1 MNQLPLFNK
10 KEIGF
15 GQSQTFRLSDQTETK
30 EKTIKKEPIAKT
42 PTPSRPPTLSKTP
55 KEMKKKEKNIS
66 EMAKVYET
74 ILEELRNYF
83 HKNNLQNGII
93 GLSGGIDSSL
103 TVKLAVDAL
112 GADNVMAAIMPEVG
126 LTAKENIDH
135 ARELARF
142 LGIKTF
148 YQPINTLIIDYKLV
162 SWKPSD
168 LAQMNTKAR
177 IRATLLYNLAN
188 TFHGIVLGTS
198 NKSEIL
204 LGYGTKYG
212 DLAADIEVI
221 GDLYKTE
228 VYDLARFLQFSD
240 ILLNKKPSAELK
252 PNHTD
257 EEELGASYNELDHI
271 LKKFEEGRTVE
282 DLIDRGINPSLV
294 HRVARLMTTNKH
306 KREMPPI
313 IKVHL

>member
-1 MNQLPLFNK
+1 MDQLPLFNK

-15 GQSQTFRLSDQTETK
+15 GQNATFRLSDNTETK
-30 EKTIKKEPIAKT
+30 EKTVTKKPIPKT
-42 PTPSRPPTLSKTP
+42 PTLSETP
-55 KEMKKKEKNIS
+55 REMKKKGKNIS

-74 ILEELRNYF
+74 ILGELRNYF
-83 HKNNLQNGII
+83 LKNNLQNGII
-93 GLSGGIDSSL
+93 GLSGGIDSCL
-103 TVKLAVDAL
+103 TAKLAVDAL
-112 GADNVMAAIMPEVG
+112 GAENIIAAIMPEVG

-135 ARELARF
+135 ARELGRF
-142 LGIKTF
+142 LGIKVF
-148 YQPINTLIIDYKLV
+148 YQPINTLIIDYKIV

-177 IRATLLYNLAN
+177 IRATMLYNLAN

-257 EEELGASYNELDHI
+257 EEDLGASYNELDHI
-271 LKKFEEGRTVE
+271 LRKFEEGKTVE
-282 DLIDRGINPSLV
+282 DLIDRGINPSIV
-294 HRVARLMTTNKH
+294 HRVARLMAMNKH

-313 IKVHL
+313 INVHI